1 MAAGPRQCCSS
12 CERAGRSDGRGEA
25 SRGEASRGEA
35 SGMDGL
41 LLVVVVVR
49 MANGVGG
56 CRLSVELQY
65 GMQGCVSSTGKGC
78 GMH

>member
-12 CERAGRSDGRGEA
+12 CERAGRSDGR
-25 SRGEASRGEA
+25 SEASRGEA

-41 LLVVVVVR
+41 LLVVVVR

>member
-12 CERAGRSDGRGEA
+12 CERAGRSDG
-25 SRGEASRGEA
+25 RGEASRGEA

-56 CRLSVELQY
+56 CRLSVELQH